1 MLIDDDPL
9 LEVSINSIKNADKY
23 KEADE
28 KEEDED
34 EDNDINMDTSD
45 NIE

>member
-1 MLIDDDPL
+1 MLINDDPL
-9 LEVSINSIKNADKY
+9 LEGSINSIKNADQY
-23 KEADE
+23 KEANE

-45 NIE
+45 KIE

>member
-1 MLIDDDPL
+1 MLINADLL
-9 LEVSINSIKNADKY
+9 LERSTNSIQNADKY

-45 NIE
+45 KIE

>member
-9 LEVSINSIKNADKY
+9 LEGPINSIKNADKY
-23 KEADE
+23 KEEDE

-45 NIE
+45 KIE